1 MSINDLFLVL
11 AAVLPAFVLCRYVYK
26 MDKVEKEPKRLLI
39 LLFLFGVMA
48 CFPAVVLEESAAAVI
63 NGVFSLLFGIG
74 LPSVVLELLYNAVT
88 YFIGVAL
95 MEEGVKWLC
104 LVGITKKNKNFNCFF
119 DGLIY
124 AVFVSLGFAAF
135 ENILYVLEYG
145 WWNAFMRAFLSV
157 PGHMF
162 FSVMMGYYYSRWM
175 IVKKAREAEIMLS
188 AEGIIEERT
197 IPVFNYKKERFKSL
211 FIPVIFH
218 GTYNFCCSADSLW
231 YTLIFYVF
239 VGFMYVHCF
248 GKIKSMSAEDTP
260 TGEKT
265 IKLLTEKYPEL
276 YNEPVEAE

>member
-1 MSINDLFLVL
+1 MSINDMLLVL

-26 MDKVEKEPKRLLI
+26 MDKVEKEPKWLLG
-39 LLFLFGVMA
+39 LLFFFGVIS
-48 CFPAVVLEESAAAVI
+48 CFPAAQLEEMAYSVI
-63 NGVFSLLFGIG
+63 NGVFNLLFGMG
-74 LPSVVLELLYNAVT
+74 LPSEGLELLYNAVT

-95 MEEGVKWLC
+95 IEEGVKWLC
-104 LVGITKKNKNFNCFF
+104 LVGVTKKNKHFNCFF

-145 WWNAFMRAFLSV
+145 WWNAFMRAILSV

-175 IVKKAREAEIMLS
+175 IIKKARETEIILS
-188 AEGIIEERT
+188 AEGVIEERT
-197 IPVFNYKKERFKSL
+197 SPVFDYKKEKLKSIL
-211 FIPVIFH
+211 IPVLFH
-218 GTYNFCCSADSLW
+218 GTYNFCCSADSLLF
-231 YTLIFYVF
+231 TVIFYAF

-248 GKIKSMSAEDTP
+248 GKIKSMSSMDTP
-260 TGEKT
+260 NGEKI

-276 YNEPVEAE
+276 YKKPVGAE